1 MATVSKPRLNVG
13 KIMSGR
19 FGKERA
25 TTCSEHEKGF
35 SKKSYDSVTSIIAL
49 QLLLLQCF

>member
-25 TTCSEHEKGF
+25 TTFSEHEKGF
-35 SKKSYDSVTSIIAL
+35 IKKSYDISYVTMDHYYIGPEK
-49 QLLLLQCF
+49 